1 MSVSSPPV
9 LVIGGGIAGVQA
21 TLDLAE
27 AGARVVLVEKT
38 HSLGG
43 VMAALDKNFPT
54 LDCSICIEAPKL
66 SEVAENGN
74 VEILTDAEVVGLE
87 KKGEGYVVT
96 IRQKGN
102 LVSNECTRCDLC
114 AQACPVVLPNAFDQ
128 GMASRK
134 AIYTPF
140 PQAVPGPYFLDAE
153 KCVNEYPIL
162 LTCTRCYDVCGPK
175 AINFD
180 RPLDVQLRREVSSV
194 IVSAGFETVDPAA
207 LPEYGYGTHPDILT
221 SLELERLLSS
231 AGPSGGEIVCPSDGR
246 HAKRIV
252 FVLCAGSRDIRN
264 IPQCSRF
271 CCMYSIKEAVQ
282 VRDHGV
288 EDVTITYID
297 IRSYGKGFDA
307 FYQRAKDQG
316 VRFLR
321 GRPSRVR
328 YDGKELK
335 VRVADTATGEVKE
348 VGTDLVVLA
357 MGASPPRALSDLA
370 KVLSLKTG
378 VDGFMTEEG
387 APAGIYVAGS
397 AAGPKDIP
405 DSVIEGGAAAAK
417 SLERVKYR
425 FWAKPEVGEPLPV
438 DGEARVGVFLCDC
451 GSNIAGTVNVPQV
464 TRYAGNLPNVVH
476 AEEVRFACAANT
488 QADMAKKIVDLKL
501 NRLVVPA
508 CSPKT
513 HEATFKRVCMRAGL
527 NPYLLEMA
535 NVRNMDSWVHK
546 NEPDRATGKAQDL
559 VRMAVEKAVRL
570 RPLVPLEQHVV
581 RAALV
586 VGGGPAGMAAASN
599 LARQG
604 YEVHLVE
611 KSDRLGGAL
620 RFMSYVDPYGL
631 EAPPLLDAMV
641 REVENSGVRLHL
653 SSQVAQVDGH
663 VGEFRAHL
671 STGEV
676 VDTGAIILA
685 TGGRTSTRAATEGPL
700 VSTQNPLTIT
710 NERLHEMIREGN
722 VPGDRVTLVSCVG
735 SRNGRLE
742 CSRYCCGAMVG
753 QALRLRR
760 MGKKVRVLY
769 RDMRTFARG
778 AEDLYREAAEAGVAF
793 FRYPD
798 ATPEST
804 LRLKDGSVIFRDELL
819 GRDVELPTDLLVLMS
834 AIEPADEDVSK
845 MLKVTKDSA
854 GFLLERH
861 PKLGPV
867 EVASAGIYVC
877 GSAQAP
883 KDVRESIAQ
892 GLAAATKASGLL
904 AHENVEKEPLVAQI
918 NLEKCNGC
926 GRCVPVCPYQ
936 AIEPIVVDGK
946 KKVQVVGAAC
956 LGCGTCGA
964 DCYRDAITNPGF
976 TDEQIL
982 AQVDAALADDPEH
995 KVLVF
1000 ACNWC
1005 SYAGADQAGI
1015 EKIQYPAVPRTIRT
1029 MCSGRVSEDF
1039 VKRAFEKGAGA
1050 VLLTGC
1056 HPGDC
1061 HYINANTWTEKR
1073 FRTWSKMLERKGI
1086 APERF
1091 QLEWI
1096 SAAEGKEFARKIREM
1111 AEVIHRY
1118 GATRERGKSLPAT
1131 EAVAVK

>member
-1 MSVSSPPV
+1 VSSASV
-9 LVIGGGIAGVQA
+9 MVIGGGIAGVQA

-27 AGARVVLVEKT
+27 AGCRVVLVEKT

-43 VMAALDKNFPT
+43 AMAALDKNFPT

-74 VEILTDAEVVGLE
+74 VEILTDADVVGLE
-87 KKGEGYVVT
+87 KHGEGYTVT

-114 AQACPVVLPNAFDQ
+114 VQACPVVLPNAFDQ
-128 GMASRK
+128 GLASRK

-140 PQAVPGPYFLDAE
+140 PQAVPGPYFLDIE
-153 KCVNEYPIL
+153 QCVNDYPIL
-162 LTCTRCYDVCGPK
+162 LPCTRCYDACGPK
-175 AINFD
+175 AINYD
-180 RPLDVQLRREVSSV
+180 RPLDVELKREVSSI
-194 IVSAGFETVDPAA
+194 IVSAGFESLDPHL
-207 LPEYGYGTHPDILT
+207 LPEYGYGSHPDVLS

-246 HAKRIV
+246 HARRIV
-252 FVLCAGSRDIRN
+252 FVLCAGSRDVRN

-282 VRDHGV
+282 ARDHGV
-288 EDVTITYID
+288 EDVTILYMD

-316 VRFLR
+316 IRFVR

-328 YDGKELK
+328 FDGQELK
-335 VRVADTATGEVKE
+335 VRVADPTTGDVQEL
-348 VGTDLVVLA
+348 GTDLVVLA
-357 MGASPPRALSDLA
+357 TGAKPPKGLPELA
-370 KVLSLKTG
+370 RVLGLTTG
-378 VDGFMTEEG
+378 PDGFVTEDG
-387 APAGIYVAGS
+387 APPGIFVAGC

-405 DSVIEGGAAAAK
+405 DSVIEAGAAAAR
-417 SLERVKYR
+417 SMERANERY
-425 FWAKPEVGEPLPV
+425 WAKPEVGAPLPT

-451 GSNIAGTVNVPQV
+451 GSNIAGTVDVPKTAQ
-464 TRYAGNLPNVVH
+464 YANSLPHVVH

-488 QADMAKKIVDLKL
+488 QAEIAKKIVDLKL
-501 NRLVVPA
+501 NRLVVAA

-513 HEATFKRVCMRAGL
+513 HEGTFKRVCLRAGL

-535 NVRNMDSWVHK
+535 NVRNLDSWVHK
-546 NEPDRATGKAQDL
+546 NEKEQATTKAEDF
-559 VRMAVEKAVRL
+559 VRMGVEKAVRL
-570 RPLVPLEQHVV
+570 KPLTPLEQKVV

-586 VGGGPAGMAAASN
+586 LGGGPAGMSAASS

-604 YEVHLVE
+604 YSVHLVE
-611 KSDRLGGAL
+611 KSDHLGGAL
-620 RFMSYVDPYGL
+620 RFMSYVDPWGA
-631 EAPPLLDAMV
+631 EAGPLLEAMV
-641 REVENSGVRLHL
+641 RDVESSGARVHL
-653 SSQVAQVDGH
+653 SCEVAQIEGH
-663 VGEFRAHL
+663 VGDFRAHL

-676 VDTGAIILA
+676 VEVGTVILA

-700 VSTQNPLTIT
+700 ASVSAPLTIT
-710 NERLHEMIREGN
+710 NERLHEMVREGN
-722 VPGDRVTLVSCVG
+722 VPGERVTLVGCVG

-742 CSRYCCGAMVG
+742 CSRYCCGSMIG

-760 MGKKVRVLY
+760 MGKKVRVLF
-769 RDMRTFARG
+769 RDMRTYARG
-778 AEDLYREAAEAGVAF
+778 AEDLYREAAGAGVAF
-793 FRYPD
+793 FQYPD
-798 ATPEST
+798 TTPESA
-804 LRLKDGSVIFRDELL
+804 LRLRDGCVVFRDESL

-834 AIEPADEDVSK
+834 AIEPGEETISK
-845 MLKVTKDSA
+845 MLKVTRDSA

-867 EVASAGIYVC
+867 EAASAGIYLC
-877 GSAQAP
+877 GSAQGP
-883 KDVRESIAQ
+883 KDVREAIAQ
-892 GLAAATKASGLL
+892 GRAAAAKASGLL
-904 AHENVEKEPLVAQI
+904 SHEIIEREPLVALI
-918 NLEKCNGC
+918 DLEKCNGC
-926 GRCVPVCPYQ
+926 GRCVPVCPYG
-936 AIEPIVVDGK
+936 AIEPMVVDGK
-946 KKVQVVGAAC
+946 KKVRVVGAAC
-956 LGCGTCGA
+956 MGCGTCGA

-976 TDEQIL
+976 TDDQIL
-982 AQVDAALADDPEH
+982 AQIDAALEDDPQH

-1015 EKIQYPAVPRTIRT
+1015 EKIQYPAVARTVRT

-1039 VKRAFEKGAGA
+1039 VQHAFEKGAGA

-1061 HYINANTWTEKR
+1061 HYINANSWTEKR
-1073 FRTWSKMLERKGI
+1073 FKIWGRMLERKGI
-1086 APERF
+1086 VPERF

-1096 SAAEGKEFARKIREM
+1096 SAAEGKEFARKIHEM
-1111 AEVIHRY
+1111 AKVLDRY
-1118 GATRERGKSLPAT
+1118 NASRKSVGSPPMAR
-1131 EAVAVK
+1131 VAGGS